1 MRIRQMERI
10 VRRGPVRNPTLAG
23 AFYMA
28 PSNDHERTIAAIVDR
43 ISIEGRLDPTAVS
56 EIAGTLG
63 FMMSRSDTE
72 FLVNHVRWR
81 MDNPKRSEKPG

>member
-1 MRIRQMERI
+1 M
-10 VRRGPVRNPTLAG
+10 RRGPVRNPTLAG
-23 AFYMA
+23 ALYMA

-43 ISIEGRLDPTAVS
+43 ISIEGRLDPTVVS

-81 MDNPKRSEKPG
+81 MDNPQRSEQPG